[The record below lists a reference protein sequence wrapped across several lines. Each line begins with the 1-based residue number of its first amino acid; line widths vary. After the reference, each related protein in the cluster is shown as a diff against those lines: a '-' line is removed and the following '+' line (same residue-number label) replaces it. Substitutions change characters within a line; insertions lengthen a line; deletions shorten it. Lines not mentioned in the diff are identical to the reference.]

1 MGADVDMAKVLVVDD
16 SIFARKK
23 LAQVLEEEGYEVVEA
38 GNGEEAVAVAERE
51 APDVILMDI
60 TMPVL
65 DGIEATRRIR
75 AKNLPAK
82 VIMVS
87 ALGQKSSV
95 LEAVKAGAVDY
106 VLKPYEKSQL
116 LTTLKRHL

>member
-1 MGADVDMAKVLVVDD
+1 MSIVAKVLVVDD
-16 SIFARKK
+16 SLFARKK
-23 LAQVLEEEGYEVVEA
+23 LVQLLEREGYAVVEA
-38 GNGEEAVAVAERE
+38 ANGEEAVALAAQETPE
-51 APDVILMDI
+51 AVLMDI

-65 DGIEATRRIR
+65 DGIQATQRIR
-75 AKNLPAK
+75 EQGLPCK

-106 VLKPYEKSQL
+106 VLKPYEEERL
-116 LTTLKRHL
+116 LATLARHLG

>member
-1 MGADVDMAKVLVVDD
+1 VEMAKVLVVDD
-16 SIFARKK
+16 SVFARKK
-23 LAQVLEEEGYEVVEA
+23 LAQVLQEEGYDVVEA
-38 GNGEEAVAVAERE
+38 GNGAEAVDVAAKE

-75 AKNLPAK
+75 AQGVAAK